1 MAITTQNNRNDYI
14 ADGSQTQYNYT
25 FKIFVPSDLSVYLDD
40 SLQTGGYTV
49 TGAGND
55 AGGAVIFSTA
65 PSAGTRVTLL
75 RTVPYTQQLVFVD
88 NDPLPAKS
96 LNDGFDKAT
105 ILTQQLLEKLGRA
118 LTLKPT
124 SIQSNKTIDDLVP
137 GKLLRVKPDASGI
150 EMTDIYGSG
159 TIQVPVVP
167 AEGGTGANN
176 SGASEGEVLVA
187 NSFGNFVR
195 SVDLFL
201 ADAGRLG
208 WTNEFFRRLGAGQVE
223 VRLGGTGRIRFDT
236 NNGAGRIVLTNDAGT
251 AVLTIAD
258 TAAAIRL
265 DGQAAKPVV
274 VTADANTHW
283 ELASTHAEA
292 RLGGNGR
299 VRLDTNNGVGRL
311 ALANDAGTQS
321 FVLSDLGTLVRMA
334 ATSGKALRLAAN
346 GTDYWEIGTNGALTP
361 LNSAPTS
368 LGLRSVSVFTSS
380 GTWNRPG
387 SVRKVFIRMVGGG
400 GGGGG
405 AGAGTSGGGGGGAG
419 AYLEALVDVQ
429 GLTSLSITVGGGGGG
444 GPDGN
449 PGGAGGTTS
458 VTGTGVS
465 LSCPGG
471 GGGSVETGTGNLR
484 AAPGAGA
491 APGSASGSA
500 VLYHVTVGGSP
511 GLPWISAGGFTACL
525 PAGAASLL
533 GRSVVK
539 TTSGGSG
546 PAGGPYGSGGG
557 GAWSESAGAS
567 FSGGAGSGGVVI
579 IEEYE

>member
-236 NNGAGRIVLTNDAGT
+236 NNG
-251 AVLTIAD
+251 
-258 TAAAIRL
+258 
-265 DGQAAKPVV
+265 
-274 VTADANTHW
+274 
-283 ELASTHAEA
+283 
-292 RLGGNGR
+292 
-299 VRLDTNNGVGRL
+299 VGRL

-471 GGGSVETGTGNLR
+471 GGGSVATGTGNLR

-557 GAWSESAGAS
+557 GAWSESADAS